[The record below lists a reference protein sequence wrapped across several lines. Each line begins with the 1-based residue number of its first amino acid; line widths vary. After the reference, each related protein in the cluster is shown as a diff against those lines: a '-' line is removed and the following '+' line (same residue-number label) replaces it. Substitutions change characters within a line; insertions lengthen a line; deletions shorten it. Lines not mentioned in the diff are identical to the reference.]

1 MKINRI
7 KYLNKIQKKK
17 NIGSKIVI
25 KFLATVVFLFFTI
38 STNVVKANLPNL
50 TGKEILTDITSLN
63 QQEPSKLEQNEKT
76 QAGESLTIAKGLIDH
91 NNNINA
97 RSNVDFYSEEGR
109 QIIAKSKYNNDFYQL
124 INFFEP
130 QINPAYCGIATAV
143 TILNAINYGKIENQ
157 PDLSIHKPLE
167 DGGGII
173 KFNLYSQ
180 INFLNEAT
188 DKIKDR
194 KIINYQQPLQSTK
207 KFDPGLNLQDFAT
220 ILTKIHGLKT
230 RIYFVETFNEKSID
244 HFRETLKDVL
254 QDETRFLVANFDG
267 YLINNKTSGHI
278 SPIVAYDQDSD
289 RLLILDVATHKNK
302 WQWVDLTK
310 FYQAMHSLDGASYRG
325 FILITK

>member
-7 KYLNKIQKKK
+7 KYPNKILKKK
-17 NIGSKIVI
+17 KTNTKIAV
-25 KFLATVVFLFFTI
+25 KFLATFAFLAFTI
-38 STNVVKANLPNL
+38 ATNVVKANLHNL
-50 TGKEILTDITSLN
+50 TDEEILN
-63 QQEPSKLEQNEKT
+63 KQEFSKLEQSQKAQT
-76 QAGESLTIAKGLIDH
+76 GESLEITKDLINRNNH
-91 NNNINA
+91 NKA
-97 RSNVDFYSEEGR
+97 RINVDFYSEEGR

-130 QINPAYCGIATAV
+130 QINPTYCGIATAV
-143 TILNAINYGKIENQ
+143 IILNAINYGTIENQ

-180 INFLNEAT
+180 INFLSEGT

-220 ILTKIHGLKT
+220 IITKIHGLKT
-230 RIYFVETFNEKSID
+230 RIYFVETFNDKSID

-267 YLINNKTSGHI
+267 YLIDNKTSGHI

-310 FYQAMHSLDGASYRG
+310 FYKAMHSRDGASYRG

>member
-7 KYLNKIQKKK
+7 KYPNKILRKKK
-17 NIGSKIVI
+17 TSTKIVI
-25 KFLATVVFLFFTI
+25 KFLATVAFLAFTAL
-38 STNVVKANLPNL
+38 TNVAKANLHNI
-50 TGKEILTDITSLN
+50 TAKETLSKQDF
-63 QQEPSKLEQNEKT
+63 SKLEQGKKA
-76 QAGESLTIAKGLIDH
+76 QAGESLEIAKDLISY
-91 NNNINA
+91 NNPNKA
-97 RSNVDFYSEEGR
+97 RSNIDFYSEEGR
-109 QIIAKSKYNNDFYQL
+109 QIIKKSKYNNDFYQL

-143 TILNAINYGKIENQ
+143 IILNAINYGKIENQ

-173 KFNLYSQ
+173 KFNLNSQ
-180 INFLNEAT
+180 INFLNERT

-207 KFDPGLNLQDFAT
+207 KFDPGLSLQDFAT

-230 RIYFVETFNEKSID
+230 RIYFVETFNDKSID

-278 SPIVAYDQDSD
+278 SPIAAYDQDSD

-310 FYQAMHSLDGASYRG
+310 FYEAMHSLDGTSYRG
-325 FILITK
+325 FVLITK